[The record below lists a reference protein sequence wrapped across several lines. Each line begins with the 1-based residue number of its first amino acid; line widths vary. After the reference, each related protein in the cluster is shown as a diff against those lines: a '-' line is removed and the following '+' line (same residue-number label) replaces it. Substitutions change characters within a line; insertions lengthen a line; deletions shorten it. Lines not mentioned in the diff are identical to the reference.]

1 MKKTY
6 VYRAR
11 DSQGN
16 VINGTLAADSE
27 AQVLAYLHEQNYYI
41 NFLQEENDT
50 VQRMRNFPLFKPIKS
65 QEIVVFCRQLSVMVN
80 CGLPLL
86 HAMKIL
92 LTQTNH
98 PVFKK
103 VLSDIYRSL
112 EQGITLTEAM
122 RRHSH
127 VFSALMLHMIE
138 VGEAGGV
145 LDEVLERL
153 AVHLEKDEKIKEKVK
168 TAMIY
173 PLFVL
178 GISVVMV
185 TVIMLFVMPVF
196 VRIFDSI
203 NMTLPLPTKMLL
215 SFSLFLQDFYWI
227 IAAVLGG
234 AIIGGIKIFSLPKYR
249 SVVDQYVLKIPLLGA
264 LMLKVATARFTR
276 TLGVLLKGGIPLITA
291 LATSKNVIGNRFLIR
306 SMQYVEKNV
315 KDGFA
320 LSAILARQK
329 IFPPMVIQMIAV
341 GEETGKL
348 DVLLGKIADFYE
360 NDVENM
366 TARLSSLLEPMIIL
380 VLGVIVGGIVLAV
393 ALPMFDSVMYSIG

>member
-16 VINGTLAADSE
+16 VVNGSLAADSE
-27 AQVLAYLHEQNYYI
+27 AQVIIYLHEQNYYI

-50 VQRMRNFPLFKPIKS
+50 AHKMRNFPLVKPIKS

-92 LTQTNH
+92 LAQTNH
-98 PVFKK
+98 SAFRK

-145 LDEVLERL
+145 LDEVLDRL
-153 AVHLEKDEKIKEKVK
+153 AIHLEKDEKIKEKVK

-173 PLFVL
+173 PLFIL

-196 VRIFDSI
+196 VRIFDSV

-320 LSAILARQK
+320 LSAILAGQK

-348 DVLLGKIADFYE
+348 DVLLEKIADFYE

-366 TARLSSLLEPMIIL
+366 TSRLSSLLEPMIIL